1 MTRKSIIRH
10 VDVATW
16 LGKANLCSHHLT
28 LANIIII
35 INNIIMIIIIITITI
50 IIGLVLIF

>member
-35 INNIIMIIIIITITI
+35 IFIIITITI

>member
-10 VDVATW
+10 VDVAT
-16 LGKANLCSHHLT
+16 LAKQTFVHLT
-28 LANIIII
+28 LAIIII
-35 INNIIMIIIIITITI
+35 LFI

>member
-10 VDVATW
+10 VDVAT
-16 LGKANLCSHHLT
+16 LAKQTFVHLT
-28 LANIIII
+28 LAVIIIFFIIII
-35 INNIIMIIIIITITI
+35 III